1 MILLLILL
9 LISFVP
15 MFWLRYVFY
24 KHDKIMRDMPFDG
37 REFGEIILK
46 EAGIKDVEIVITP
59 VFDHYDVKHK
69 KVNVLESRLSRRSL
83 TSLTIV
89 CHEIGHAIQHHESY
103 KPLEYRTKMIEVVSW
118 CGKIIGGVSLI
129 AMPFFLSTSGV
140 SFFKLGATLL
150 AAMIGIGLI
159 IHIMTIGV
167 ELDASFNR
175 AMPII
180 KQKIPSDYHDACRSI
195 LLAAALTYVAGV
207 AANLLSMRFFWIFL
221 SRLT

>member
-1 MILLLILL
+1 MILLLILF

-37 REFGEIILK
+37 REFGEIILQ
-46 EAGIKDVEIVITP
+46 EAGIKDVEIVITSS
-59 VFDHYDVKHK
+59 FDHYDVKQK
-69 KVNVLESRLSRRSL
+69 TVNVIESRLTRRSL
-83 TSLTIV
+83 TSLTVV
-89 CHEIGHAIQHHESY
+89 CHEIGHAIQHHEGY
-103 KPLEYRTKMIEVVSW
+103 KPLDYRTKAIEIVGW

-129 AMPFFLSTSGV
+129 AIPFLLSTSGV
-140 SFFKLGATLL
+140 SFLKLGATLI

-180 KQKIPSDYHDACRSI
+180 KEKIPSDYHDACRSV

-207 AANLLSMRFFWIFL
+207 ATNLLSMRFFWIFL
-221 SRLT
+221 SRIT

>member
-1 MILLLILL
+1 
-9 LISFVP
+9 
-15 MFWLRYVFY
+15 
-24 KHDKIMRDMPFDG
+24 MRDMPFDG

-59 VFDHYDVKHK
+59 SFDHYDVKQK
-69 KVNVLESRLSRRSL
+69 TVNVIESRLTRRSL
-83 TSLTIV
+83 TSLTVV
-89 CHEIGHAIQHHESY
+89 CHEIGHAIQHHEGY
-103 KPLEYRTKMIEVVSW
+103 KPLDYRTKAIEIVGW

-129 AMPFFLSTSGV
+129 AIPFLLSTSGV
-140 SFFKLGATLL
+140 SFLKLGATLI

-180 KQKIPSDYHDACRSI
+180 KQKIPSDYHDACRSV

-207 AANLLSMRFFWIFL
+207 ATNLLSMRFFWIFL
-221 SRLT
+221 SRITWLTTRV

>member
-1 MILLLILL
+1 
-9 LISFVP
+9 
-15 MFWLRYVFY
+15 
-24 KHDKIMRDMPFDG
+24 MRDMPFDG
-37 REFGEIILK
+37 RQFGEIILK
-46 EAGIKDVEIVITP
+46 EAGIKDVEIVITSS
-59 VFDHYDVKHK
+59 FDHYDVKK
-69 KVNVLESRLSRRSL
+69 KTVNVLESRLTRRSL

-89 CHEIGHAIQHHESY
+89 CHEIGHAIQHHEGY
-103 KPLEYRTKMIEVVSW
+103 KPLDYRTKTIEIVGW

-129 AMPFFLSTSGV
+129 AIPFLLSTSGV
-140 SFFKLGATLL
+140 SFLKLGATLV

-180 KQKIPSDYHDACRSI
+180 KQKIPSDYHDACRSV

-207 AANLLSMRFFWIFL
+207 ATNLLSMRFFWIFL
-221 SRLT
+221 SRIT

>member
-1 MILLLILL
+1 
-9 LISFVP
+9 
-15 MFWLRYVFY
+15 
-24 KHDKIMRDMPFDG
+24 MRDMPFDG
-37 REFGEIILK
+37 RQFGEIILK
-46 EAGIKDVEIVITP
+46 EAGIKDVEIVITSS
-59 VFDHYDVKHK
+59 FDHYDVKK
-69 KVNVLESRLSRRSL
+69 KTVNVLESRLTRRSL

-89 CHEIGHAIQHHESY
+89 CHEIGHAIQHHEGY
-103 KPLEYRTKMIEVVSW
+103 KPLDYRTKTIEIVGW

-129 AMPFFLSTSGV
+129 AIPFLLSTSGV
-140 SFFKLGATLL
+140 SFLKLGATLI

-180 KQKIPSDYHDACRSI
+180 KQKIPSDYHDACRSV

-207 AANLLSMRFFWIFL
+207 ATNLLSMRFFWIFL
-221 SRLT
+221 SRITWLMTRM

>member
-1 MILLLILL
+1 
-9 LISFVP
+9 

-37 REFGEIILK
+37 REFGEIILQ
-46 EAGIKDVEIVITP
+46 EAGIKDVEIVITSS
-59 VFDHYDVKHK
+59 FDHYDVKQK
-69 KVNVLESRLSRRSL
+69 TVNVIESRLTRRSL
-83 TSLTIV
+83 TSLTVV
-89 CHEIGHAIQHHESY
+89 CHEIGHAIQHHEGY
-103 KPLEYRTKMIEVVSW
+103 KPLDYRTKAIEIVGW

-129 AMPFFLSTSGV
+129 AIPFLLSTSGV
-140 SFFKLGATLL
+140 SFLKLGATLI

-180 KQKIPSDYHDACRSI
+180 KQKIPSDYHDACRSV

-207 AANLLSMRFFWIFL
+207 ATNLLSMRFFWIFL
-221 SRLT
+221 SRIT

>member
-1 MILLLILL
+1 MILLLILF

-37 REFGEIILK
+37 REFGEIILQ
-46 EAGIKDVEIVITP
+46 EAGIKDVEIVITSS
-59 VFDHYDVKHK
+59 FDHYDVKQK
-69 KVNVLESRLSRRSL
+69 TVNVIESRLTRRSL
-83 TSLTIV
+83 TSLTVV
-89 CHEIGHAIQHHESY
+89 CHEIGHAIQHHEGY
-103 KPLEYRTKMIEVVSW
+103 KPLDYRTKAIEIVGW

-129 AMPFFLSTSGV
+129 AIPFLLSTSGV
-140 SFFKLGATLL
+140 SFLKLGATLI

-180 KQKIPSDYHDACRSI
+180 KQKIPSDYHDACRSV

-207 AANLLSMRFFWIFL
+207 ATNLLSMRFFWIFL
-221 SRLT
+221 SRIT

>member
-1 MILLLILL
+1 MLLLLILFC
-9 LISFVP
+9 ISFVP
-15 MFWLRYVFY
+15 MLWLRYIFY

-37 REFGEIILK
+37 RQFGEMILK

-59 VFDHYDVKHK
+59 SFDHYDVKQK
-69 KVNVLESRLSRRSL
+69 TVCVLESRLTRRSL

-89 CHEIGHAIQHHESY
+89 CHEIGHAIQHHEGY
-103 KPLEYRTKMIEVVSW
+103 KPLDYRTKTIEIVGW

-129 AMPFFLSTSGV
+129 AIPFLLATSGV
-140 SFFKLGATLL
+140 SFLKLGATLI
-150 AAMIGIGLI
+150 AAMIAIGLI

-180 KQKIPSDYHDACRSI
+180 KEKIPSDYHDACRSV

-207 AANLLSMRFFWIFL
+207 ATNLLSMRFFWVFL
-221 SRLT
+221 SRIT

>member
-1 MILLLILL
+1 MILLLILF
-9 LISFVP
+9 LIAFVP

-24 KHDKIMRDMPFDG
+24 KHDKIMHDMPFDG

-46 EAGIKDVEIVITP
+46 EAGIKDVEIAITP
-59 VFDHYDVKHK
+59 SFDHYDVKQK
-69 KVNVLESRLSRRSL
+69 KVNVLESRLTRRSL

-89 CHEIGHAIQHHESY
+89 CHEIGHAIQHHEGY
-103 KPLEYRTKMIEVVSW
+103 KPLDYRTKTIEIVGW
-118 CGKIIGGVSLI
+118 CGKIIGGVSLTAI
-129 AMPFFLSTSGV
+129 PFLLSTSGV
-140 SFFKLGATLL
+140 SFLKLGATLL
-150 AAMIGIGLI
+150 ATMIGIGLI

-180 KQKIPSDYHDACRSI
+180 QQKIPSDYHDACRSV

-207 AANLLSMRFFWIFL
+207 AANLLSIRFFWMFL
-221 SRLT
+221 SRIT

>member
-1 MILLLILL
+1 
-9 LISFVP
+9 
-15 MFWLRYVFY
+15 MFWSRYVFY
-24 KHDKIMRDMPFDG
+24 KHDKIMHDMPFDG

-46 EAGIKDVEIVITP
+46 EAGIKDVELAITP
-59 VFDHYDVKHK
+59 SFDHYDVKQK
-69 KVNVLESRLSRRSL
+69 KVNVLESRLTRRSL

-89 CHEIGHAIQHHESY
+89 CHEIGHAIQHHEGY
-103 KPLEYRTKMIEVVSW
+103 KPLDYRTKTIEIVGW
-118 CGKIIGGVSLI
+118 CGKIIGGISLI
-129 AMPFFLSTSGV
+129 AIPFLLSTSGV
-140 SFFKLGATLL
+140 SLLKLGATLI

-180 KQKIPSDYHDACRSI
+180 QQKIPSDYHDACRSV

-221 SRLT
+221 SRIT

>member
-1 MILLLILL
+1 
-9 LISFVP
+9 
-15 MFWLRYVFY
+15 MFWLRYIFY

-37 REFGEIILK
+37 RQFGEVILK
-46 EAGIKDVEIVITP
+46 EAGIKDVEIVITSS
-59 VFDHYDVKHK
+59 FDHYDVKK
-69 KVNVLESRLSRRSL
+69 KTVNVLESRLTRRSL

-89 CHEIGHAIQHHESY
+89 CHEIGHAIQHHEGY
-103 KPLEYRTKMIEVVSW
+103 KPLDYRTKTIEIVGW

-129 AMPFFLSTSGV
+129 AIPFLLSTSGV
-140 SFFKLGATLL
+140 SFLKLGATLV

-180 KQKIPSDYHDACRSI
+180 KQKIPSDYHDACRSV

-207 AANLLSMRFFWIFL
+207 ATNLLSMRFFWIFL
-221 SRLT
+221 SRIT

>member
-1 MILLLILL
+1 
-9 LISFVP
+9 
-15 MFWLRYVFY
+15 
-24 KHDKIMRDMPFDG
+24 MRDMPFDG
-37 REFGEIILK
+37 RQFGEVILK
-46 EAGIKDVEIVITP
+46 EAGIKDVEIVITSS
-59 VFDHYDVKHK
+59 FDHYDVKK
-69 KVNVLESRLSRRSL
+69 KTVNVLESRLTRRSL

-89 CHEIGHAIQHHESY
+89 CHEIGHAIQHHEGY
-103 KPLEYRTKMIEVVSW
+103 KPLDYRTKTIEIVGW

-129 AMPFFLSTSGV
+129 AIPFLLSTSGV
-140 SFFKLGATLL
+140 SFLKLGATLV

-180 KQKIPSDYHDACRSI
+180 KQKIPSDYHDACRSV

-207 AANLLSMRFFWIFL
+207 ATNLLSMRFFWIFL
-221 SRLT
+221 SRIT